1 MYSDLTKHLRGSD
14 PEQMSEMM
22 DLLHS
27 EEMMD
32 PEVLKR
38 IENRLDGK
46 IASEKQSTVKR
57 RVRSPWKVAA
67 LTAAAALVAF
77 LVIGMTVPGVS
88 KALYSL
94 VHPEYR
100 TFEYMNTPPEE
111 RKEVADVEENIR
123 SSGARDVSYSV
134 ELLGDYSI
142 RLGIDEDYNRMA
154 NDTPTLRETYG
165 FPPYRQEEYAYLK
178 SLVPEVKEV
187 LYDGQRLVINTY
199 FECDYA
205 SEFMIGWGYQDVPHR
220 HNLDMTTFDIIGSV
234 NGTYVTGTAETG
246 HDRLGGYGTGTALT
260 FQPFGERM
268 DSKQVEELKGFWLQ
282 TDFDALQSPLPDG
295 TCTMTLYY
303 YIYDGD
309 VDDMGAIGNVAR
321 VIHTIE
327 FDTTPGNHR
336 GQTFRTTTPLSG
348 TAVVTCTF
356 WPDPRESVLSGGS
369 LRIQNRTLS
378 LDGVELETEA
388 SFLQTGMI
396 CSVSVGKTPDSWDGQ
411 ERDDLA
417 DSLMEALDFDLYI
430 NGEKQ
435 KAPIRISSSKR
446 AEKRY
451 EIPVFPGDYGSAEEL
466 VLVPRTNAY
475 KSITVYEDNGSTD
488 WREIEKTGVSYPLTP
503 DGEPVI
509 VPGSASWEE
518 GSEYESV
525 LTGCEIRIPVPQS
538 DGTAERKEEAGSGTV
553 KADDDLGAKVRE
565 DITDTASF
573 LYSATDRWIPVTK
586 IRDNTIT
593 NTQFNFGRIRTEKT
607 LRFYEKGILVSW
619 RFTPDGGKIPDG
631 YASEEEFA
639 RDMEA
644 FFHPTGGSEPGW
656 YVTYDLCEYS
666 GSYEEYERR
675 HSVFA
680 DPSYSYDADTHSA
693 VLSFV
698 LPVTPDRYTD
708 IPPFDKIPPIDPAVS
723 VSVVHAV
730 SYDGEKVG
738 EDWTLEGFDPSKV
751 GYDRWGWFGTTL
763 GMWDYSGLAQEEPAV
778 NTWDPGQNG

>member
-1 MYSDLTKHLRGSD
+1 MQSDLRKHLKESD
-14 PEQMSEMM
+14 PEQLAEMM
-22 DLLHS
+22 DILHS

-38 IENRLDGK
+38 IESRLDRK
-46 IASEKQSTVKR
+46 IAAEKRDSRKTR
-57 RVRSPWKVAA
+57 RHSPWKVAA
-67 LTAAAALVAF
+67 LTVAAALVAF
-77 LVIGMTVPGVS
+77 VAVGMTVPGVS
-88 KALYSL
+88 KALYGL
-94 VHPEYR
+94 VHSEYR
-100 TFEYMNTPPEE
+100 TFEYMNTPPEN
-111 RKEVADVEENIR
+111 RTEVPEVQANIR
-123 SSGARDVSYSV
+123 GTAARDVSYSV

-142 RLGIDEDYNRMA
+142 ITGNDEDYNKMA
-154 NDTPTLRETYG
+154 TDTPTLRETYG
-165 FPPYRQEEYAYLK
+165 FPPYRQEDYAYLK

-199 FECDYA
+199 FPCDYA

-220 HNLDMTTFDIIGSV
+220 HNLDMTTFDVHGIV
-234 NGTYVTGTAETG
+234 NGTDV
-246 HDRLGGYGTGTALT
+246 DSLLGGCGTGTGLT
-260 FQPFGERM
+260 FEPFGETLT
-268 DSKQVEELKGFWLQ
+268 SEQVQALDGFWLQ
-282 TDFDALQSPLPDG
+282 TDFDALLSPLPDG
-295 TCTMTLYY
+295 TCTLTLLY

-327 FDTTPGNHR
+327 FDTTPGNHK
-336 GQTFRTTTPLSG
+336 GTTLRTTTPLTG

-356 WPDPRESVLSGGS
+356 WPEPRVSVASGGS
-369 LRIQNRTLS
+369 LRVQNRTLS

-396 CSVSVGKTPDSWDGQ
+396 CSITVGKTPGSWDEQ
-411 ERDDLA
+411 ERNDLA

-435 KAPIRISSSKR
+435 KAPIRISSAKR

-466 VLVPRTNAY
+466 VLVPRISAY

-488 WREIEKTGVSYPLTP
+488 WREIEQTGVSHPLLP
-503 DGEPVI
+503 DGETVA

-518 GSEYESV
+518 GSEYTGD
-525 LTGCEIRIPVPQS
+525 LAGCEIRIPVPKS
-538 DGTAERKEEAGSGTV
+538 DGTSQRNGEAVTGTV
-553 KADDDLGAKVRE
+553 KADDDLGGKVRE

-573 LYSATDRWIPVTK
+573 LYSATDRWIPMTK
-586 IRDNTIT
+586 IRGNTIM

-607 LRFYEKGILVSW
+607 LRFYEKGIEVSW

-644 FFHPTGGSEPGW
+644 FFHPTSGSEPGW

-675 HSVFA
+675 HAVYA
-680 DPSYSYDADTHSA
+680 DPSYSYDGDTHA
-693 VLSFV
+693 ATLTFV

-708 IPPFDKIPPIDPAVS
+708 VQEFEKIPPIDPAVS
-723 VSVVHAV
+723 VSFVRAV
-730 SYDGEKVG
+730 TYDGKAVG

-751 GYDRWGWFGTTL
+751 GYDRWEWFGTTL
-763 GMWDYSGLAQEEPAV
+763 GMWDYSGLSQGENAV
-778 NTWDPGQNG
+778 NTWDPGRNG